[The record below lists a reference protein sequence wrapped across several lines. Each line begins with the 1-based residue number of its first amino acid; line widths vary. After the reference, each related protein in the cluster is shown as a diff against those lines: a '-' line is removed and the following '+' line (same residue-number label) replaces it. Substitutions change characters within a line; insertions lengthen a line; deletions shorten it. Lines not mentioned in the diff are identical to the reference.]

1 MMYKYQHIFL
11 KTVITFLIL
20 PIISITV
27 TANQKEE
34 EVNKID
40 RNRMAFNSIRFYDK
54 HNGFAGGSIVIQN
67 GTKSE
72 IKGVLLKTGNGGDT
86 WDSTILPG
94 VVKSISILSAE
105 QVVVLAD
112 DGFIFVSSD
121 SGKNWQGIFTSI
133 PIHTY
138 SRKLSAVGDNVVH
151 GLLVSFCGPFP
162 NTKYS
167 DFHIVTSDAGY
178 SWKLNKITPQSSAH
192 LYGISFLD
200 NSTGKIVGTTKF
212 NPLIKSKGIMLT
224 TTDGGRTWKQTV
236 FEKPDLHVYLQGI
249 RMLSKTHIIIIGN
262 VQFQS
267 SRGKG
272 LILQKKG
279 TEPYKWFLYDELNFQ
294 SIDFN
299 NEKEGILLAN
309 NLYVNKSYIFKTA
322 NGGDSWDQIAV
333 PDSPR
338 LGYTDVELV
347 DEKFIYLVGAQTIL
361 KSDDGGITWN
371 PK

>member
-1 MMYKYQHIFL
+1 MYKYQHIFL
-11 KTVITFLIL
+11 KAVITFLIL

-27 TANQKEE
+27 TANQKEG

-54 HNGFAGGSIVIQN
+54 RNGFAGGSIVIQN
-67 GTKSE
+67 GTKSKV
-72 IKGVLLKTGNGGDT
+72 KGVLLRTDNGGDT
-86 WDSTILPG
+86 WESTILPG

-105 QVVVLAD
+105 QIVALAD

-133 PIHTY
+133 PIQTY

-151 GLLVSFCGPFP
+151 GLLVCFCGPFP

-178 SWKLNKITPQSSAH
+178 SWKLNKITPESSAH

-200 NSTGKIVGTTKF
+200 NSTGTIVGTTKF
-212 NPLIKSKGIMLT
+212 NPSQKSKGIMLT
-224 TTDGGRTWKQTV
+224 TTDGGRTWKQSV
-236 FEKPDLHVYLQGI
+236 FEKPDIHVYLQGI
-249 RMLSKTHIIIIGN
+249 RMLSETHIVITGQ
-262 VQFQS
+262 VQIPS
-267 SRGKG
+267 SRDKG

-279 TEPYKWFLYDELNFQ
+279 TEPYKWLLYDELNFQ
-294 SIDFN
+294 SMDFN

-309 NLYVNKSYIFKTA
+309 NAYVNKSHIFKTA

-333 PDSPR
+333 PDGPR
-338 LGYTDVELV
+338 RGYTAVELV
-347 DEKFIYLVGAQTIL
+347 DERLIYLAGAEGTII